1 MPDSPNSNQSNSNQ
15 ADLGHAAADA
25 LIDADCLLMRT
36 DPPFRMTSGMM
47 TPYYVNCRQVLGAPG
62 PRGAIADAMAA
73 AARAQPS
80 VEVVAGGVTAGV
92 PFATMLADRLNLPLA
107 YVRGAPKAHGTG
119 DRIEGAAVGDRRV
132 LLVEDLVTTGGSSL
146 DFAAA
151 LRDAGADVTDV
162 LVVLLRSATDVAAA
176 FDGAGLNMTPLTDID
191 TLIARAAARNAADA
205 DVIAAVRAYQADPRA
220 WSDAHGG
227 A

>member
-1 MPDSPNSNQSNSNQ
+1 MSDSNNLSRT
-15 ADLGHAAADA
+15 AADA
-25 LIDADCLLMRT
+25 LIDAECLLLRT

-62 PRGAIADAMAA
+62 PRSAIADAMAA
-73 AARAQPS
+73 AARNLPPAD
-80 VEVVAGGVTAGV
+80 VIAGGVTAGV
-92 PFATMLADRLNLPLA
+92 PFATMLADRLALPLA

-119 DRIEGAAVGDRRV
+119 DRIEGAAVAGRRV

-151 LRDAGADVTDV
+151 LRDAGAEVSHV
-162 LVVLLRSATDVAAA
+162 MVVLLRSATDVAAA
-176 FDGAGLNMTPLTDID
+176 FDGAALTMTPLTDID
-191 TLIARAAARNAADA
+191 MLIARAAARNAASA
-205 DVIAAVRAYQADPRA
+205 EVIAAVHAYQADPKA

-227 A
+227 T